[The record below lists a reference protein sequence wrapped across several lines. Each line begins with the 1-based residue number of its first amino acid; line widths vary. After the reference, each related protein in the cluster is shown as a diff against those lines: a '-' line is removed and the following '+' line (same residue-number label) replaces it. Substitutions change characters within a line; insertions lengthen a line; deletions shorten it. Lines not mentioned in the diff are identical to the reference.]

1 TGIMFGYGAKFPA
14 KYQNALFICDWTF
27 GKMYAIHLKPEGS
40 SYTAEKEEF
49 MSATPLPF
57 TDAIINPHDH
67 AMYFLIGGRKT
78 QSGLYRVTYVG
89 EESTAPAVANHAHH
103 EERGIRKQLEALHDG
118 EHPDAVEKAWPYLK
132 HEDRF

>member
-57 TDAIINPHDH
+57 TDAIMNPHDH

-78 QSGLYRVTYVG
+78 QSGLYRLTYEG
-89 EESTAPAVANHAHH
+89 KDSTEAVSGSQDNKK
-103 EERGIRKQLEALHDG
+103 ERSIRRELEALHIGD
-118 EHPDAVEKAWPYLK
+118 HPEAVEKA
-132 HEDRF
+132 